1 MQVKSVREDA
11 NFKEKASYESFVYRK
26 NLYWKSHT
34 AADFFFFFFLYCWS
48 FEKLFVLEYSWLYSN
63 NIYTLCYNNVVIVS
77 GGQQR
82 DSAIDMLILFS
93 RKFMSD
99 SLWPRGLQHGRLICP
114 SLSLRVCSNS
124 RPLSW
129 WCHPTILSSVA
140 PFSSCPVF
148 PSIRVF
154 SSELAPCIR
163 WPKYWRFSV
172 SPSNWICRVDFL

>member
-1 MQVKSVREDA
+1 MLGKILILKRKLAMSPLYT
-11 NFKEKASYESFVYRK
+11 EKTFCIERVT
-26 NLYWKSHT
+26 LQLT
-34 AADFFFFFFLYCWS
+34 FFFFLYCWS

-82 DSAIDMLILFS
+82 DSAIDMLLLFS

-124 RPLSW
+124 NPSSW
-129 WCHPTILSSVA
+129 WCPQIISS
-140 PFSSCPVF
+140 
-148 PSIRVF
+148 
-154 SSELAPCIR
+154 
-163 WPKYWRFSV
+163 SV
-172 SPSNWICRVDFL
+172 SPFFPSPQPFWASGSFLKNWGFPTSGKIIGASILASVITISIYDWLNI